1 MRLSRRPKRLATKCA
16 TVAPVRRN
24 LVGAGPLGVQDVGK
38 VADANFPKGFQ
49 MFDNKNVSTLNSLI
63 ATTLDSVD
71 GYRKAADEAN
81 AAQFKDQF
89 LSRANERQAVVGQFQ
104 AKVREL
110 GGNPEDDGTV
120 LASAHRAFLG
130 LRDSLTGE
138 RDDKAVVAEVERG
151 EDHIKAKF
159 ESALKDEDLDP
170 AVRQLIQTGFT
181 SVREGHDQMSA
192 LKHQLNAS

>member
-1 MRLSRRPKRLATKCA
+1 MS
-16 TVAPVRRN
+16 
-24 LVGAGPLGVQDVGK
+24 D
-38 VADANFPKGFQ
+38 
-49 MFDNKNVSTLNSLI
+49 KNVGTLNSLI

-81 AAQFKDQF
+81 AERFKDVF
-89 LSRANERQAVVGQFQ
+89 LSRANERQAIVTNFQ

-130 LRDSLTGE
+130 LRDALTGD
-138 RDDKAVVAEVERG
+138 RDDRAVVAEVERG

-159 ESALKDEDLDP
+159 ESALKDDDLDP
-170 AVRQLIQTGFT
+170 SVRQLVQTAFT

-192 LKHQLNAS
+192 LKHQLSGS